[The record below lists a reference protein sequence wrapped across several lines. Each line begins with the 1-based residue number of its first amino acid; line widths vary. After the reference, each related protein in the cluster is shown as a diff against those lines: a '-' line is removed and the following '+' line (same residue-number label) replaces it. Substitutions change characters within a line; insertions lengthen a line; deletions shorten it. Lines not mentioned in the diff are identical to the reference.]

1 MTTTP
6 LIEEVQVTIPP
17 PDSDGYVLQAMNQM
31 KEKFDQNEK
40 IVNSIKRKCLTYRNE
55 FMILTGMICCIDDTL
70 HQFDM
75 GDISVEISIMMNL
88 LRGRV
93 CEFVEQKIIMDD
105 SLKMSDDEDYDE
117 PNISAT
123 VRIIPN

>member
-6 LIEEVQVTIPP
+6 LIEEIPVTPDQ
-17 PDSDGYVLQAMNQM
+17 DSDGYVLAAMNQM

-70 HQFDM
+70 HEFDM
-75 GDISVEISIMMNL
+75 DVSAEVSIMLNL

-93 CEFVEQKIIMDD
+93 CEFVDQKIIMDN
-105 SLKMSDDEDYDE
+105 SLKIDSDDDHDE
-117 PNISAT
+117 HTVTAT

>member
-6 LIEEVQVTIPP
+6 LIEEVQVPP

>member
-6 LIEEVQVTIPP
+6 LIEEVQVTVPP

-117 PNISAT
+117 PTAT